1 MTKLGISIVLPTYN
15 ERENIRILIPGI
27 VKTFGHINHEIII
40 VDDSSPDGTAKAA
53 EELSEEYD
61 NIKVIVRKKKVGI
74 GAAIREGYN
83 SAKNSIILSSDSDLS
98 FTLSDMYRFY
108 EKILEGY
115 DLVWGSKYSK
125 GSFYEPET
133 LEGRIKKLVSKS
145 GNEIIRFATGIDAYD
160 FTANLRSV
168 RKDVWKQIRTQ
179 EKTNTFLMEMILKC
193 KYGGFRVT
201 EMPVTFNARIHGESK
216 MNLAVEAP
224 KFIIKM
230 VKYVLMYRFTG
241 YKLMIKDDR

>member
-1 MTKLGISIVLPTYN
+1 MSKPSLSIVLPTYN
-15 ERENIRILIPGI
+15 ERDNIKILIPEI
-27 VKTFGHINHEIII
+27 ERTFGHINHEIIV
-40 VDDSSPDGTAKAA
+40 VDDSSPDGTAMAA

-61 NIKVIVRKKKVGI
+61 NIKVIVRKKREGI
-74 GAAIREGYN
+74 GAAIREGYDN
-83 SAKNSIILSSDSDLS
+83 AKYTIILSSDSDLS

-108 EKILEGY
+108 EKIQEGY
-115 DLVWGSKYSK
+115 DLVCGSKYSK

-133 LEGRIKKLVSKS
+133 LEGKIKKLVSKS
-145 GNEIIRFATGIDAYD
+145 GNIIIRLSTGIDAYD
-160 FTANLRSV
+160 FTVNLRSV

-224 KFIIKM
+224 RFIIKM
-230 VKYVLMYRFTG
+230 IKYVLMYRFTG
-241 YKLMIKDDR
+241 YKLTIKNVK